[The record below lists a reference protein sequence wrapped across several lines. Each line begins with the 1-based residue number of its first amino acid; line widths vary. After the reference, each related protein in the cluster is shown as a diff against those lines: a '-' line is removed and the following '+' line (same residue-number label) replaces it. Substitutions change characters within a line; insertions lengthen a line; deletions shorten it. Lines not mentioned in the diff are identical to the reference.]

1 MSTKPTTTKN
11 KLGKEPVQISST
23 AELARILKVSQ
34 WTVSRAINGHPDIG
48 EKTRKRVLQA
58 MEEYGF
64 QPNPLARGL
73 RGRGSKIIGVSFTKL
88 NTQMLDQK
96 IFYLQS
102 ILRKQGYRCL
112 LETTSDDP
120 NVERNVLRDFKRFH
134 VDGVISVLSQLS
146 GNDIREISGNTP
158 HVRVDPQ
165 TDDQVSAVY
174 LDRREAM
181 RTLFKHLWGFG
192 HRRFATVGF
201 DCRDNWRWPPLA
213 EIVCEHGCRPEDI
226 FQHFNMESSS
236 VGHVKMGT
244 LLAEKVLAADP
255 FPTALIGLND
265 LVSLG
270 VAHRLQ
276 GAGFFA
282 PADYSIT
289 GFDHLELLHALS
301 TPLTTID
308 QNPERMMLEA
318 VTMLLG
324 MIQSEPEKGSE
335 RVTPSIC
342 VAPTFISAE
351 SVGAAP
357 LEISNK

>member
-1 MSTKPTTTKN
+1 MSTKPSTKD
-11 KLGKEPVQISST
+11 KKPAKGTVRVSST
-23 AELARILKVSQ
+23 AELAQILNVSQ

-48 EKTRKRVLQA
+48 EKTRKRVLKA
-58 MEEYGF
+58 MEDYGF
-64 QPNPLARGL
+64 QPNPMARGL
-73 RGRGSKIIGVSFTKL
+73 RGRGSKMIGVSFTRL

-96 IFYLQS
+96 VFYLQS
-102 ILRKQGYRCL
+102 ILSEQGYRCL

-120 NVERNVLRDFKRFH
+120 EVERNVLRDFKRFQ
-134 VDGVISVLSQLS
+134 VDGVISVLSQLT
-146 GNDIREISGNTP
+146 GNETRGILESTP

-165 TDDQVSAVY
+165 KDTSFSSVY

-181 RTLFKHLWGFG
+181 RRLLEHLWSFG
-192 HRRFATVGF
+192 HRHFATLGF
-201 DCRDNWRWPPLA
+201 DTRDNWRWPPLA
-213 EIVCEHGCRPEDI
+213 ERVCEYGHRPEDL
-226 FQHFNMESSS
+226 FQHFNMESAS

-244 LLAEKVLAADP
+244 LLAERVLASNP

-276 GAGFFA
+276 AAGLNA

-289 GFDHLELLHALS
+289 GFDHLELLQALS

-308 QNPERMMLEA
+308 QNPERMMREA
-318 VTMLLG
+318 VSMLLG
-324 MIQSEPEKGSE
+324 MLGPDSQAVSENA
-335 RVTPSIC
+335 TPSVC
-342 VAPTFISAE
+342 VCPTFIPAE

-357 LEISNK
+357 LQKSL